1 MLVSPFA
8 PDLFAAVPCTSV
20 GAVVEVAHKQG
31 WHTMHARAMCSLYNL
46 GDDACGKAALGAARI
61 FNSGVMLLSS
71 AHKPLVEGWKTE
83 KLECKILCDQ
93 AAARPHAP
101 ASRASCV
108 SHPAHPRCDQLYLN
122 AMVRRHEVCLQDLG
136 GGFNMPGTQVR
147 KFIVSTA
154 QQRAAM
160 DEPPE
165 LRGSPLATACMVHL
179 TVLPAK
185 PHTSH
190 YLLTRSLEHDDVM
203 QCESAPSRP
212 AAARA
217 AMLRSLPA
225 RSGSWEFTKYDIDK
239 IWCGKQPAGCQVVP
253 PTGKKL
259 IGGGGGNGRGGAEPS
274 GGGGGEGGGGDGEPS
289 VGVGGVGFG
298 SLPSGAAASA
308 ELPEYALKI
317 FRRAAAA
324 SWDRKTV
331 IMLFATG
338 DFFDLMVNWAQAA
351 RLQGITNFVLVAMDQ
366 KLGDVL
372 ARFDAPPGL
381 LLPRVASG
389 AVKISKLNVILERQ
403 RFGLRVLE
411 AGYNVLF
418 VDLDA
423 ILLRSPEPLLR
434 DGDIIGERIWGRPR
448 AIVKI
453 WGAAICTGFYF
464 VRSTPSTIAIMS
476 KSVNTI
482 IHKRRT
488 QPSWQASDQWAINHA
503 INDQVVQ
510 WESGACS
517 LATQPC
523 RSPLAARRSRSP
535 LITRHSPRTTRS
547 HLSGTTMKP
556 INDFN
561 TKFYEN
567 DSHVGHTKLLR
578 AKFVVLPHVAVARS
592 CPILKH
598 GAAEPPKEEKVERRK
613 FGLWQHLLKTSHV
626 LHCFPPESMPEDKR
640 VVMGSKEH
648 IHGEVVFDQ
657 RQGLWFMAR
666 GWEAAIAAP
675 KEKDFFR
682 WLASQHNGLRAGQ
695 AVPPA

>member
-1 MLVSPFA
+1 MRVCADA
-8 PDLFAAVPCTSV
+8 PRRR
-20 GAVVEVAHKQG
+20 
-31 WHTMHARAMCSLYNL
+31 ARRH
-46 GDDACGKAALGAARI
+46 AALI
-61 FNSGVMLLSS
+61 
-71 AHKPLVEGWKTE
+71 
-83 KLECKILCDQ
+83 
-93 AAARPHAP
+93 
-101 ASRASCV
+101 
-108 SHPAHPRCDQLYLN
+108 
-122 AMVRRHEVCLQDLG
+122 
-136 GGFNMPGTQVR
+136 
-147 KFIVSTA
+147 
-154 QQRAAM
+154 
-160 DEPPE
+160 
-165 LRGSPLATACMVHL
+165 
-179 TVLPAK
+179 
-185 PHTSH
+185 
-190 YLLTRSLEHDDVM
+190 
-203 QCESAPSRP
+203 
-212 AAARA
+212 
-217 AMLRSLPA
+217 PA

-259 IGGGGGNGRGGAEPS
+259 IGGGGGSGGRGGAGPS
-274 GGGGGEGGGGDGEPS
+274 GGGGSEGGGSDSEPS
-289 VGVGGVGFG
+289 VGVGGV
-298 SLPSGAAASA
+298 ASA
-308 ELPEYALKI
+308 PCRRAPRVCELPEYALKI

-324 SWDRKTV
+324 AWDRKTV

-517 LATQPC
+517 LATQPY
-523 RSPLAARRSRSP
+523 RAPLAARRSRSP
-535 LITRHSPRTTRS
+535 LILATHRAPLVPISQAPR
-547 HLSGTTMKP
+547 
-556 INDFN
+556 
-561 TKFYEN
+561 
-567 DSHVGHTKLLR
+567 
-578 AKFVVLPHVAVARS
+578 
-592 CPILKH
+592 
-598 GAAEPPKEEKVERRK
+598 
-613 FGLWQHLLKTSHV
+613 
-626 LHCFPPESMPEDKR
+626 
-640 VVMGSKEH
+640 
-648 IHGEVVFDQ
+648 
-657 RQGLWFMAR
+657 
-666 GWEAAIAAP
+666 
-675 KEKDFFR
+675 
-682 WLASQHNGLRAGQ
+682 
-695 AVPPA
+695 